1 MSAVSRNR
9 SMAALGDYESV
20 LPFQAVGIEPHV
32 LEDGADAEAKRI
44 LNELVRGKY
53 AVVFVVEDWYE
64 RLKERIEEI
73 NEKEDTSI
81 VPIPGLRGS
90 RGLGFK
96 SIKSSVE
103 RAVGMD
109 IFSVK

>member
-1 MSAVSRNR
+1 MSTDSRNR
-9 SMAALGDYESV
+9 AMAALGDYESV

-32 LEDGADAEAKRI
+32 LEEGEESEARTT
-44 LNELVRGKY
+44 LNELVQRKY
-53 AVVFVVEDWYE
+53 AVVFIVEDWYE
-64 RLKERIEEI
+64 RLRPLIEEI
-73 NEKEDTSI
+73 NEKEETSI

-90 RGLGFK
+90 KGLGFK

>member
-1 MSAVSRNR
+1 MSTDNQNR
-9 SMAALGDYESV
+9 KMAALGDYESV

-32 LEDGADAEAKRI
+32 LVEAEEGEARAA
-44 LNELVRGKY
+44 LSRLVQRKY
-53 AVVFVVEDWYE
+53 AVVFIVEEWYE
-64 RLKERIEEI
+64 RLRDLIEEF
-73 NEKEDTSI
+73 NEREETSV

-90 RGLGFK
+90 KGLGFK

>member
-1 MSAVSRNR
+1 MSTANLNR
-9 SMAALGDYESV
+9 AMAALGDYESV

-32 LEDGADAEAKRI
+32 LEEGAEGEARET
-44 LNELVRGKY
+44 LNKLVQRKY
-53 AVVFVVEDWYE
+53 AVVFIVEEWYE
-64 RLKERIEEI
+64 RMRELIEEI
-73 NEKEDTSI
+73 NEKEETSI

-90 RGLGFK
+90 KGLGFK

>member
-1 MSAVSRNR
+1 
-9 SMAALGDYESV
+9 MAALGDYESV

-32 LEDGADAEAKRI
+32 LEEGSEGEARLA
-44 LNELVRGKY
+44 LNQLVQRKY

-64 RLKERIEEI
+64 RLRESIEEI
-73 NEKEDTSI
+73 NEKEETSI

-90 RGLGFK
+90 KGLGFK

>member
-1 MSAVSRNR
+1 MSTASRNR
-9 SMAALGDYESV
+9 AMAALGDYESV

-32 LEDGADAEAKRI
+32 LEEGAESDARAA
-44 LNELVRGKY
+44 LNELVQRKY
-53 AVVFVVEDWYE
+53 AVVFIVEDWYE
-64 RLKERIEEI
+64 RLRPLIEEI
-73 NEKEDTSI
+73 NEKEETSI

-90 RGLGFK
+90 KGLGFK

>member
-1 MSAVSRNR
+1 
-9 SMAALGDYESV
+9 MAALGDYESV

-32 LEDGADAEAKRI
+32 LEEGAEAEARTA
-44 LNELVRGKY
+44 LTQLVQRKY

-64 RLKERIEEI
+64 RLRERIEEI
-73 NEKEDTSI
+73 NEKEETSI

-90 RGLGFK
+90 KGLGFK

>member
-1 MSAVSRNR
+1 MSTPSRNR
-9 SMAALGDYESV
+9 AMAALGDYESV

-32 LEDGADAEAKRI
+32 LDGESEAKARTA
-44 LNELVRGKY
+44 LSQLVQRRY
-53 AVVFVVEDWYE
+53 AVVFIVEDWYE
-64 RLKERIEEI
+64 RLRDLVEEI
-73 NEKEDTSI
+73 NIKEETSI

-90 RGLGFK
+90 KGLGFK

>member
-1 MSAVSRNR
+1 MSTASRNR
-9 SMAALGDYESV
+9 AMAALGDYESV

-32 LEDGADAEAKRI
+32 LEEGAESDARTAR
-44 LNELVRGKY
+44 NERVQRKY
-53 AVVFVVEDWYE
+53 AVVFIVEDWYE
-64 RLKERIEEI
+64 RLRPLIEEI
-73 NEKEDTSI
+73 NEKEETSI

-90 RGLGFK
+90 KGLGFK